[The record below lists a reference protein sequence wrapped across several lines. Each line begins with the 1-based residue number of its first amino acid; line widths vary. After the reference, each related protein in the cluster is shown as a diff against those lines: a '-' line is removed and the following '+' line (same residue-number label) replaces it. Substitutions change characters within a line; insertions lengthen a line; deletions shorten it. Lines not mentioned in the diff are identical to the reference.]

1 MKIYIDFAVFL
12 KMHVEKEQFQPLK
25 TAPVADILFNFNLLS
40 GPITHWLRIHLYISA
55 LGLRPLIPHMSIQD
69 YLEH

>member
-40 GPITHWLRIHLYISA
+40 GPITH
-55 LGLRPLIPHMSIQD
+55 
-69 YLEH
+69 